1 MTSTYSANLGIELMA
16 TGDQSGSW
24 GTTTN
29 TNLGTLLE
37 QAIVG
42 YTSQAVTDGA
52 DTTIAITN
60 GASSVG
66 RNYSINLTGALTAA
80 RNVIVPAVN
89 KTYVFIN
96 STTGGFA
103 VTVKVSGQTGVII
116 ANGKKA
122 LVYVNSTDV
131 IEIANAPVTETGTQ
145 TLTNKTLTSPTLTA
159 PALGTPASGVLTNAT
174 GLPIST
180 GVSGLATGIATFLA
194 TPTSANL
201 ATAVTDETGS
211 GALVFGTS
219 PSLSTPALSGET
231 FSTSATV
238 TAGTNAQGQGA
249 LTSDYNV
256 ITTAAA
262 NPSGITLP
270 TATIGRKI
278 VIVNKGANALAIYPA
293 SGGTI
298 DALSANASI
307 TLTSGGVMEFNA
319 SSTTQ
324 WYSTY
329 NMYTSA
335 TVSSGVTSVSAGA
348 TGLTPSSATTGA
360 VTLGGTLNVV
370 NGGTGVTTSTG
381 SGSVVLSTSPTLVTP
396 VLGTPASGVVTNLT
410 GTASININGT
420 VGATTAT
427 TGAFTTLA
435 ASSTVSGTGFSTYLA
450 SPPAIGGTAAA
461 AGAFTTLSAS
471 STVSGTGFS
480 TYLASPPAIGGT
492 AAAAGAFTT
501 LSASSTVSGTGF
513 STYLAS
519 PPAIGGT
526 AAAAITGTTITANTS
541 FAGPHNG
548 TVGATTANTG
558 AFTTLSAS
566 STVSGTGFSTYLASP
581 PAIGGT
587 AAAAGAFTTLSASST
602 VSGTG
607 FSTYL
612 ASPPAIG
619 GTAAAAITGTTI
631 TANTAFSGP
640 HNGTVGATTPSTGIF
655 TTLSDSLGSVR
666 SVPINSKSSAYILA
680 ATDNGQTIS
689 ITTGGVTVNNSIM
702 SAGMAVTIYNNS
714 GTAQTITQGTG
725 VTLQWAGQSSST
737 TGSRTLGL
745 YGICTILFLSASS
758 AVISGAGLT

>member
-492 AAAAGAFTT
+492 AAAA
-501 LSASSTVSGTGF
+501 
-513 STYLAS
+513 
-519 PPAIGGT
+519 
-526 AAAAITGTTITANTS
+526 ITGTTITANTS